1 MEPERDDLI
10 YTEPEQFTTSTIYSE
25 VRVGDNLCDK
35 LKPSVWDSTKPSGR
49 AKEVRPF
56 DRHAGPRGYKGVRD
70 VGKYKVDECRFSKL

>member
-1 MEPERDDLI
+1 MMRFKIACQKHPGRILEI
-10 YTEPEQFTTSTIYSE
+10 
-25 VRVGDNLCDK
+25 RVEDNLCDK

>member
-1 MEPERDDLI
+1 MMRFKLACQKHPGRILGI
-10 YTEPEQFTTSTIYSE
+10 
-25 VRVGDNLCDK
+25 RVGDNLCDK